1 MMEIKA
7 LFNNHPITLN
17 ESIGIYSY
25 WNIYTFLY
33 KTMIMIITTLK
44 FFGKRTKSE
53 TFNIS
58 PDSGELN
65 YNLSNNSN
73 IDLTV
78 KWEHLSVC
86 KRQFMYLR
94 DKSEN

>member
-1 MMEIKA
+1 MSLLEYIGTGISILFDIKQW
-7 LFNNHPITLN
+7 
-17 ESIGIYSY
+17 SWSSQ
-25 WNIYTFLY
+25 
-33 KTMIMIITTLK
+33 LK
-44 FFGKRTKSE
+44 KILDKEKKKLSWKSE

-73 IDLTV
+73 IKLTV

-94 DKSEN
+94 DKSKN

>member
-1 MMEIKA
+1 MEIKA

-44 FFGKRTKSE
+44 IFG
-53 TFNIS
+53 
-58 PDSGELN
+58 
-65 YNLSNNSN
+65 
-73 IDLTV
+73 
-78 KWEHLSVC
+78 
-86 KRQFMYLR
+86 
-94 DKSEN
+94 